1 MSIDI
6 NKPLGQNP
14 PRNVVFQTLTG
25 LFDLYNSISNG
36 EKTMSLTKTNVVQ
49 IYLSLFGKELTE
61 EQVASQKALLALI
74 DNEQDTTAAVGALF
88 SEFAETDSQD
98 LIAQV
103 YQNLFN
109 YPSDDNPQSDAN
121 DEGIAF
127 WAGALD
133 RGVSLEDVLENIAEI
148 SSNSDNP
155 ANAANRTSIV
165 AAVEA
170 AKDNLGIEDEENDDE
185 EGEGTGQKGEDFY
198 LTVGQ
203 DVGDDNK
210 GLKGTDGD
218 DTFYADLGQNA
229 LGQQANTLG
238 SGDVLNGG
246 AGTDTLD
253 ATLIAGHSLGNRV
266 MDVMPTTKSVEIV
279 KINAQLTSD
288 AAFKNKNGAT
298 LNARKMDGVQEFT
311 SKYSDADL
319 TIKNIST
326 NGVTGGTKAMTIGME
341 YTGNAN
347 SNWDESNMT
356 ALFDQDYLTRSA
368 VDSNSLYYFTQD
380 RLAAN
385 ADNKPFDAKTTA
397 VNGIRF
403 MLDNQVVE
411 IVVDEDI
418 LNTYFKSIKSG
429 DRTNAYEG
437 FKDLLKDALAAKNA
451 EMDGALDGFEIS
463 VDAGFV
469 RTKGAHQNQ
478 GDQLKF
484 SVPAIVLTAPE
495 NVEITSPS
503 ISQKDKFLSTYDMF
517 NDTDDEQVTSNTP
530 VEINVDLEKV
540 GLAGDGGGLQIGSM
554 NKGDNENKYA
564 AVNTVTS
571 TVDGFDQFNVKV
583 GGSKQESSSLA
594 YLHSTNNALRKVDI
608 KSQTGSDA
616 NLTIGNSNTNVS
628 RLIEDSDEAANAFKD
643 VQIVDASEFNGN
655 LTLNA
660 GITKEIVEKYLNY
673 EGEQPFATHNSNEV
687 ANFDYKGGNGDDVI
701 NIFIDEAALDDAF
714 ESTTGGTN
722 RNVFEMNI
730 NGGAGDDVITVTFDN
745 NEGALASSLVNGI
758 TNITINGGAGNDV
771 IDIKQDLGSGS
782 STDATFTIAFDGQ
795 FGHDTIIGFDTG
807 IVTTSNEVQE
817 IDLAGFKAHKGEII
831 KVTIGNATELFPADA
846 YMNDADIAT
855 QVKSM
860 LEASAT
866 PANDIS
872 TQQFDANGALIGG
885 ETGTKITA
893 TKTGANVETVKVEVI
908 NSQEAG
914 GTYDKHYDTKHSV
927 EATTT
932 TEGGLKGSG
941 SDLLDFSAYN
951 AKAVVVDNGSS
962 DIISTGGTFANGSK
976 FIYLEKAKHNDNVY
990 NVYEATAKIA
1000 GIADVGF
1007 GTGTA
1012 SAKANNATKGA
1023 ILGSIDFVD
1032 IVGGPVIDA
1041 TQLLF

>member
-61 EQVASQKALLALI
+61 EQVASQNALLALI

-170 AKDNLGIEDEENDDE
+170 AKDKLGIEDEENDE

-253 ATLIAGHSLGNRV
+253 ATLIAGHSLGNQA

-279 KINAQLTSD
+279 KINAQSSD
-288 AAFKNKNGAT
+288 AASKNGAT

-326 NGVTGGTKAMTIGME
+326 NGVTGGTKSMTIGMQ

-347 SNWDESNMT
+347 SAWDESNMT

-411 IVVDEDI
+411 IVVDEDV
-418 LNTYFKSIKSG
+418 LNTYFESIKSG

-437 FKDLLKDALAAKNA
+437 FKNLLKDALAAKNA

-484 SVPAIVLTAPE
+484 PVPAIVLTAPE

-503 ISQKDKFLSTYDMF
+503 MSQRDKFLPTYDMF

-554 NKGDNENKYA
+554 NKGDNNNIYA
-564 AVNTVTS
+564 DVNTVTS

-594 YLHSTNNALRKVDI
+594 YLRSTNNALRKVDI
-608 KSQTGSDA
+608 KSQTDSDA
-616 NLTIGNSNTNVS
+616 NLTIGNSNTNAS
-628 RLIEDSDEAANAFKD
+628 GFIENSAEAANAFKD

-660 GITKEIVEKYLNY
+660 GITDEIVKKYLNY

-701 NIFIDEAALDDAF
+701 NIFINEDALDDAF
-714 ESTTGGTN
+714 ESATGTN

-730 NGGAGDDVITVTFDN
+730 NGGAGDDVITVTFDDAS
-745 NEGALASSLVNGI
+745 ALASSVVTDI

-771 IDIKQDLGSGS
+771 IDISQDISQNGS

-807 IVTTSNEVQE
+807 VVTTSNEVQE
-817 IDLAGFKAHKGEII
+817 IDLTGFKAHKDEII
-831 KVTIGNATELFPADA
+831 KVTIGNATELFTAPGNMDA
-846 YMNDADIAT
+846 TDIAT
-855 QVKSM
+855 EVKNM

-866 PANDIS
+866 PANDTS
-872 TQQFDANGALIGG
+872 TQQFDANGASIGV
-885 ETGTKITA
+885 TGTTITA

-927 EATTT
+927 EATTK

-941 SDLLDFSAYN
+941 NDLLDFSAYN
-951 AKAVVVDNGSS
+951 AKAVVVDNGGS
-962 DIISTGGTFANGSK
+962 DIIGGTFANGSK

-990 NVYEATAKIA
+990 NVYEATAKTA
-1000 GIADVGF
+1000 GINDVSF

-1012 SAKANNATKGA
+1012 SATANNATKGA
-1023 ILGSIDFVD
+1023 ILGSIDFDTVD
-1032 IVGGPVIDA
+1032 IVGGTAINA